1 MQDKWQEKLHNV
13 RGALLRETV
22 ELLDQHLEQQ
32 NVVLKETLKETKDRI
47 GVSSKGAGE
56 ARTEL
61 TGRIRKIKE
70 SQNRELFQGTTDI
83 RSRGKPSGKRPKNNR
98 RPKPY

>member
-13 RGALLRETV
+13 RDELLRETV
-22 ELLDQHLEQQ
+22 VVLDQNLEQQ
-32 NVVLKETLKETKDRI
+32 NAVLKEALKATKNRI
-47 GVSSKGAGE
+47 GVSTKGVGE

-61 TGRIRKIKE
+61 TERIRKIKE
-70 SQNRELFQGTTDI
+70 SQDRELLQFTTDI
-83 RSRGKPSGKRPKNNR
+83 RSRGKSIGKRPKNSR

>member
-47 GVSSKGAGE
+47 GVSPKEAGE

-61 TGRIRKIKE
+61 TERIRKIKE

>member
-32 NVVLKETLKETKDRI
+32 NVVLKETLKETKDR

-70 SQNRELFQGTTDI
+70 SQNRELFQGTTDF